1 MKISG
6 QIMDVVGRRIFPGV
20 VTIENGMVADIV
32 EKPNNETRIIMPGFV
47 DSHIH
52 IESSMLVPSE
62 FARIA
67 VTHGSVGAVCDPHEI
82 ANVLGINGVR
92 FMIDNGKRVPFK
104 FHFGAP
110 SCVPA
115 TTFETSGAVLDH
127 NDIETL
133 MAMDDIYF
141 LGEMMNYPGVIFNDE
156 EVHLKLEAAKRHNKP
171 IDGHAPGVT
180 GEDAKKYA
188 SAGITTDH
196 ECFTLE
202 EALEKI
208 KLGMKILIRE
218 GSAAKNFD
226 ALVPLFNICPDKIMF
241 CTDDCHP
248 DDLVKYHINRSVK
261 RAISLGYD
269 KFDVIRAAT
278 VAPVEH
284 YKMNIGLLQK
294 NDPADFIVI
303 DNFENFNVLQ
313 TYINGELVAE
323 NGESRLGHIATVP
336 INNFDAEPVTAKDFY
351 VEDNGKKVNAIE
363 VIPGQ
368 LVTNRI
374 VADRHDTDI
383 LKIAVINRYKKSKPA
398 IGYIKGF
405 GLKRGAL
412 ASSIAHDSH
421 NIVVVG
427 CSDEEMAG
435 AVNQIVMC
443 KGGITAYSK
452 EVCTTMPMPVAGLM
466 NNGDG
471 YIVAEAYKDVDAFAK
486 RLGTTL
492 NAPFMTMAFMAL
504 LVIPSLK
511 LSDKGLF
518 DGEKFRFEKL
528 LAE

>member
-141 LGEMMNYPGVIFNDE
+141 LGEMMNYPGVIFDDE
-156 EVHLKLEAAKRHNKP
+156 EVHLKLEAARRHNKP

-218 GSAAKNFD
+218 GSAAKTSTPSSRFSKY
-226 ALVPLFNICPDKIMF
+226 APAKSCSVPTTVILTTSSNI
-241 CTDDCHP
+241 T
-248 DDLVKYHINRSVK
+248 S
-261 RAISLGYD
+261 
-269 KFDVIRAAT
+269 
-278 VAPVEH
+278 
-284 YKMNIGLLQK
+284 
-294 NDPADFIVI
+294 
-303 DNFENFNVLQ
+303 
-313 TYINGELVAE
+313 
-323 NGESRLGHIATVP
+323 
-336 INNFDAEPVTAKDFY
+336 TA
-351 VEDNGKKVNAIE
+351 
-363 VIPGQ
+363 
-368 LVTNRI
+368 R
-374 VADRHDTDI
+374 
-383 LKIAVINRYKKSKPA
+383 
-398 IGYIKGF
+398 
-405 GLKRGAL
+405 
-412 ASSIAHDSH
+412 
-421 NIVVVG
+421 
-427 CSDEEMAG
+427 
-435 AVNQIVMC
+435 
-443 KGGITAYSK
+443 
-452 EVCTTMPMPVAGLM
+452 
-466 NNGDG
+466 
-471 YIVAEAYKDVDAFAK
+471 
-486 RLGTTL
+486 
-492 NAPFMTMAFMAL
+492 
-504 LVIPSLK
+504 
-511 LSDKGLF
+511 
-518 DGEKFRFEKL
+518 
-528 LAE
+528 

>member
-6 QIMDVVGRRIFPGV
+6 QIMDVVGKRIFPGT
-20 VTIENGMVADIV
+20 VTVDNGRIADIV
-32 EKPNNETRIIMPGFV
+32 EEQNDETRIIMPGFV
-47 DSHIH
+47 DAHIH

-62 FARIA
+62 FARMA
-67 VTHGSVGAVCDPHEI
+67 VVHGSVGAVCDPHEI

-156 EVHLKLEAAKRHNKP
+156 EVHLKLEAARRHNKP

-180 GEDAKKYA
+180 GDDAKKYA

-202 EALEKI
+202 EALEKV

-226 ALVPLFNICPDKIMF
+226 ALVPLLNICPDKVMF

-248 DDLVKYHINRSVK
+248 DDLVKHHINNSVK

-269 KFDVIRAAT
+269 KFDVIKAAT
-278 VAPVEH
+278 AAPVEH
-284 YKMNIGLLQK
+284 YKMNVGLLQK

-313 TYINGELVAE
+313 TFINGEVVAE
-323 NGESRLGHIATVP
+323 NGESRLKHLATIP
-336 INNFDAEPVTAKDFY
+336 INNFNAEPVTAEDFY

-368 LVTNRI
+368 LVTNKI
-374 VADRHDTDI
+374 VVDRHDTDI
-383 LKIAVINRYKKSKPA
+383 LKIAVINRYQKSKPA
-398 IGYIKGF
+398 VGYIKGF

-427 CSDEEMAG
+427 CSDEEMAA
-435 AVNQIVMC
+435 AVNQIVMH

-452 EVCTTMPMPVAGLM
+452 EICTTMPMPVAGLM
-466 NNGDG
+466 SNGDG
-471 YIVAEAYKDVDAFAK
+471 HMVAEAYKDVDRFAK

-518 DGEKFRFEKL
+518 DGEKFRFENL